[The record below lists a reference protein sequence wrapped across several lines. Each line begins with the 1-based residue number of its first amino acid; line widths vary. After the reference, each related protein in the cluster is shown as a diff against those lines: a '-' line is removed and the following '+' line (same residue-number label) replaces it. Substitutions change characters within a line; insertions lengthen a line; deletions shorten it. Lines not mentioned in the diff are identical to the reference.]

1 MDAAYHMSV
10 PVYKVNFDGKSVYDM
25 MKIYMVIDIVFT
37 KLRITK
43 VSLLF
48 FSPQMDEIML
58 CSLYCLWQQITPS
71 KGLIQKF
78 VMCSLACHF
87 TIE

>member
-1 MDAAYHMSV
+1 MDTAYHISV
-10 PVYKVNFDGKSVYDM
+10 LVYKVNFDGKSVYDM

-48 FSPQMDEIML
+48 FSPRWMKL
-58 CSLYCLWQQITPS
+58 CCARCTACGNRLLRL
-71 KGLIQKF
+71 KGLF
-78 VMCSLACHF
+78 RSL
-87 TIE
+87 